1 MEFFKSL
8 GFRNKGG
15 NVKEKEK
22 EENDLTYK
30 SFINMKKDNFYECV
44 ICLGEMKTG
53 EDLTI
58 IQCSHI
64 YHSECIQ
71 KWNQKKRICPLCDY
85 SF

>member
-44 ICLGEMKTG
+44 ICLG
-53 EDLTI
+53 
-58 IQCSHI
+58 
-64 YHSECIQ
+64 
-71 KWNQKKRICPLCDY
+71 
-85 SF
+85 